1 MRMIVALIVLVG
13 FAVGGCDRSPYQHEW
28 LFKRL
33 SEQGQ

>member
-13 FAVGGCDRSPYQHEW
+13 IAVGGCERSPYEREW